1 VAAGRGLR
9 TADDFALA
17 GKLAEALGGVVGG
30 DLGALDAGW
39 ITEAQLIGL
48 TGAQVAPKFLLTLGM
63 DGDTSLFMSA
73 RDAGL
78 IVAVQ
83 PDPTAPITPV
93 ADFNI
98 HHDPTQFAAAL
109 LDKLSA

>member
-1 VAAGRGLR
+1 MPTGSP
-9 TADDFALA
+9 TAQ
-17 GKLAEALGGVVGG
+17 V
-30 DLGALDAGW
+30 
-39 ITEAQLIGL
+39 IGL
-48 TGAQVAPKFLLTLGM
+48 TGAQVAPKLLLTLGM

-83 PDPTAPITPV
+83 PDPMAPIAPV

-98 HHDPTQFAAAL
+98 HHDPAEFAAAL
-109 LDKLSA
+109 IDKLRA